1 MPNVITLTAIQGKL
15 QGKKYIFDSR
25 TTCIIGRSEDCQIM
39 LPNDE
44 EHRGISRYHC
54 LLDINPPSICIRDF
68 GSLNGTLVN
77 GQNIGQRLPGQ
88 TPAEGAK
95 LDLPTCDLQ
104 TGNQI
109 QLSNTI
115 FQVEI
120 EVEEAPVFS
129 QPAPE
134 NLSEIVAQL
143 IDSAMN
149 GERDLSTIKGYRIL
163 KTIGTGGFGEV
174 FLAEHLESHQL
185 VALKVMLPKVAAN
198 ERAVQMFLREI
209 NITKSLDHPNLV
221 QLIDY
226 GHADGT
232 FFMTMEYCEGGSA
245 IDLMKQYGGK
255 LPVDLAVDLILQV
268 LDGLECA
275 HQADISTQL
284 DEETVSARGL
294 VHRDLKPENIL
305 LKTEAGRLVAK
316 VADFGLAKAFDLA
329 GLSGMTMSGSA
340 MGTPLFMCRQQI
352 LDFKYSKPEID
363 IWAAAASLYFLLTG
377 EIIREFTRGQD
388 PFVAILQN
396 PPVPI
401 RQRDPQ
407 IPQALAEAIDL
418 ALIDNP
424 ELHFKTVNRFREAL
438 QAAMKQK

>member
-1 MPNVITLTAIQGKL
+1 MPDVITLTAIQGAL

-25 TTCIIGRSEDCQIM
+25 TTCLVGRSEDCQITI
-39 LPNDE
+39 PDDE

-68 GSLNGTLVN
+68 GSLNGTLVD

-88 TPAEGAK
+88 TPEEGAK
-95 LDLPTCDLQ
+95 LDLPEYDLH

-109 QLSNTI
+109 QLCNTA
-115 FQVEI
+115 FEVEI
-120 EVEEAPVFS
+120 EVNEVPVFS
-129 QPAPE
+129 QSAPA
-134 NLSEIVAQL
+134 NLSEIVVKL
-143 IDSAMN
+143 IAAAMN
-149 GERDLSTIKGYRIL
+149 GERDLAAIKGYRLL
-163 KTIGTGGFGEV
+163 KTIGVGGCGEV

-185 VALKVMLPKVAAN
+185 VALKVMLPKVAAT

-209 NITKSLDHPNLV
+209 NISRLLDHPNLV
-221 QLIDY
+221 QLRDY

-232 FFMTMEYCEGGSA
+232 FFMTMEYCEAGSA

-255 LPVDLAVDLILQV
+255 LPVDLAVDLIVQV
-268 LDGLECA
+268 LTGLEYA
-275 HQADISTQL
+275 HQLDISTQIG
-284 DEETVSARGL
+284 EETIFARGL
-294 VHRDLKPENIL
+294 VHRDLKPQNIL
-305 LKTEAGRLVAK
+305 LKAEGERLVAK

-329 GLSGMTMSGSA
+329 GLSGMTMSGNA

-363 IWAAAASLYFLLTG
+363 VWAAAASLYFLLTG
-377 EIIREFTRGQD
+377 EISREFARGED
-388 PFVAILQN
+388 PFVAVLKN

-407 IPQALAEAIDL
+407 IPPALAETLDL

-424 ELHFKTVNRFREAL
+424 ELHFKTASRLREAL
-438 QAAMKQK
+438 QAAMRQ